1 MVGAV
6 TIAGGIFLIAVGAIL
21 RYATN
26 IEVQGID
33 FDTVGLILMIAGAAG
48 MVLGFGQ
55 EVMRARARREEVALA
70 QRREAQRY
78 REEQQQPYGDPQ
90 QYQDPRQYREPPRS

>member
-1 MVGAV
+1 MVTAV

-26 IEVQGID
+26 IEVQGIN
-33 FDTVGLILMIAGAAG
+33 FDTVGLILMIAGGAG

-55 EVMRARARREEVALA
+55 EVMRARQRREEIAA
-70 QRREAQRY
+70 AERHEAQQY
-78 REEQQQPYGDPQ
+78 REQQ
-90 QYQDPRQYREPPRS
+90 QYQDPQQQQPQQQQYREPPRY